1 MAVFLFKQ
9 SDWLIASKTLRPPL
23 HLVSWPRC
31 WPQCWSALG
40 DSLMHWQ
47 PIVQSLSSDWFS
59 ELLRERLA
67 EVYARP
73 EECRPARPLPQKAR
87 NYPNLCLLSSPQ
99 EYPCGIR
106 TRVTKRLSL
115 SFCSEALAPAS
126 AFSLAALDRPQLFL
140 CRLWHQPQLF
150 LWRLWHIGLSFFLA
164 GCTFC
169 DKESRFVSNLSPV
182 ARVSSNLCCFS
193 PFRTSFCI

>member
-67 EVYARP
+67 EVCMRDRKSVDQLVP
-73 EECRPARPLPQKAR
+73 FHRKLGI
-87 NYPNLCLLSSPQ
+87 YPNLCLLSSPQ

-150 LWRLWHIGLSFFLA
+150 L
-164 GCTFC
+164 
-169 DKESRFVSNLSPV
+169 
-182 ARVSSNLCCFS
+182 
-193 PFRTSFCI
+193 

>member
-1 MAVFLFKQ
+1 M
-9 SDWLIASKTLRPPL
+9 
-23 HLVSWPRC
+23 SWPRC

-87 NYPNLCLLSSPQ
+87 NLPEPLPF
-99 EYPCGIR
+99 IIT
-106 TRVTKRLSL
+106 TRVPLWYKDPSDKTTEPQLLFGGFGTSL
-115 SFCSEALAPAS
+115 SFFSGGFGSASAFSLPALAPAS
-126 AFSLAALDRPQLFL
+126 AFSLAALAHWPQLFP
-140 CRLWHQPQLF
+140 CRLHLLRQ
-150 LWRLWHIGLSFFLA
+150 
-164 GCTFC
+164 
-169 DKESRFVSNLSPV
+169 
-182 ARVSSNLCCFS
+182 RVSLC
-193 PFRTSFCI
+193 

>member
-1 MAVFLFKQ
+1 MRDRKSVDQ
-9 SDWLIASKTLRPPL
+9 
-23 HLVSWPRC
+23 LVPFHRK
-31 WPQCWSALG
+31 LG
-40 DSLMHWQ
+40 
-47 PIVQSLSSDWFS
+47 I
-59 ELLRERLA
+59 
-67 EVYARP
+67 
-73 EECRPARPLPQKAR
+73 
-87 NYPNLCLLSSPQ
+87 YPNLCLLSSPQ

-193 PFRTSFCI
+193 PFRTSFFYLTRTHICAVLVRSGLVFLFNTHTQS

>member
-67 EVYARP
+67 EVCMRDRKSVDQLVP
-73 EECRPARPLPQKAR
+73 FHRKL
-87 NYPNLCLLSSPQ
+87 
-99 EYPCGIR
+99 GITR
-106 TRVTKRLSL
+106 T
-115 SFCSEALAPAS
+115 F
-126 AFSLAALDRPQLFL
+126 AFYHHHKS
-140 CRLWHQPQLF
+140 
-150 LWRLWHIGLSFFLA
+150 
-164 GCTFC
+164 T
-169 DKESRFVSNLSPV
+169 PV
-182 ARVSSNLCCFS
+182 V
-193 PFRTSFCI
+193 